1 MSKDRQMKTKAV
13 KWLAMAVMAIGLSA
27 CESVGDKED
36 PLAGSIIDEANL
48 NELMLTASDPSDAVD
63 YFEESLVREPD
74 RADFRRGLAISLT
87 RDKRYN
93 EAARVYQEL
102 ITLGQ
107 DQPTDRIDYAYVT
120 IRLDRWD
127 DVKSLAQSFPDG
139 LQTPRRYLIDA
150 MVADQDNDWTTADA
164 AYARAEKLSSRPAA
178 ILNNWGV
185 SQMSRGDLTGATAT
199 FERAISFDSRL
210 FGAKNNLAI
219 VRGLQGEYTLP
230 LVPLNDEE
238 RAILLNNLG
247 IIAMRKSDE
256 QTARSLFAA
265 AVAAHPQH
273 YASAADKLLALE
285 GSGLN

>member
-1 MSKDRQMKTKAV
+1 MNNKAG
-13 KWLAMAVMAIGLSA
+13 KWLAIMVTAMGLSA

-36 PLAGSIIDEANL
+36 PLASSIIDEANL
-48 NELMLTASDPSDAVD
+48 NELMLTASDPSSAVE
-63 YFEESLVREPD
+63 YFEQSLAREPD
-74 RADFRRGLAISLT
+74 RADFRRGLAISFA

-107 DQPTDRIDYAYVT
+107 DQPTDRIDYAFVT

-127 DVKSLAQSFPDG
+127 DARTLSQSFPDG

-150 MVADQDNDWTTADA
+150 MVADQDNDWPAADA
-164 AYARAEKLSSRPAA
+164 AYARAEKLSTRPAA

-199 FERAISFDSRL
+199 FKRAVSFDSRL

-219 VRGLQGEYTLP
+219 VRGLQGEFSLP
-230 LVPLNDEE
+230 LVPLTDEE

-247 IIAMRKSDE
+247 IIAMRKGDE
-256 QTARSLFAA
+256 QVARGLFAA
-265 AVAAHPQH
+265 AIEAHPQH
-273 YASAADKLLALE
+273 YASAADKLAALE

>member
-1 MSKDRQMKTKAV
+1 MNNKAV
-13 KWLAMAVMAIGLSA
+13 KWLAIMVTAMGLSA

-36 PLAGSIIDEANL
+36 PLAGNIIDEANL
-48 NELMLTASDPSDAVD
+48 NELMLTSSHPSDAVE
-63 YFEESLVREPD
+63 YFEQSLAREPD

-107 DQPTDRIDYAYVT
+107 EQPTDRLDYAFVA
-120 IRLDRWD
+120 IRLDSWD
-127 DVKSLAQSFPDG
+127 DVKTLSQSFPDG

-150 MVADQDNDWTTADA
+150 MVADQNNDWTAADT

-199 FERAISFDSRL
+199 FKRAVSFDSRL

-219 VRGLQGEYTLP
+219 VRGLQGEYDLP

-247 IIAMRKSDE
+247 IIAMRKGDE
-256 QTARSLFAA
+256 QVARGLFAA
-265 AVAAHPQH
+265 AVEAHPQH
-273 YASAADKLLALE
+273 YASAADKLSALE

>member
-1 MSKDRQMKTKAV
+1 MNNKAV
-13 KWLAMAVMAIGLSA
+13 KWLAIMVTAMGLSA

-36 PLAGSIIDEANL
+36 PLAGNIIDEANL
-48 NELMLTASDPSDAVD
+48 NELMLTSSDPSDAVE
-63 YFEESLVREPD
+63 YFEQSLAREPD

-107 DQPTDRIDYAYVT
+107 EQPTDRLDYAFVA
-120 IRLDRWD
+120 IRLDSWD
-127 DVKSLAQSFPDG
+127 DVKTLSQSFPDG

-150 MVADQDNDWTTADA
+150 MVADQNNDWTAADT

-199 FERAISFDSRL
+199 FKRAVSFDSRL

-219 VRGLQGEYTLP
+219 VRGLQGEYDLP

-247 IIAMRKSDE
+247 IIAMRKGDE
-256 QTARSLFAA
+256 QVARGLFAA
-265 AVAAHPQH
+265 AVEAHPQH
-273 YASAADKLLALE
+273 YASAADKLSALE